1 MVPSTIEWHR
11 DLWLGWMTNRKV
23 PIPSSELASRRMAMT
38 GQRDTSAEMRIR
50 HRLHGMGFRY
60 RVDFPVLERP
70 RRRADLAFTRAR
82 VAVFVDG
89 CFWHGCPEHGTW
101 PKANADF
108 WREKI
113 ETNIERDLDTNQR
126 LDAKGWKVIRV
137 WEHEDPAKAAK
148 QIAMAVRSGM
158 DDPG

>member
-1 MVPSTIEWHR
+1 MVERHQVPW
-11 DLWLGWMTNRKV
+11 WGWMTKRKG

-38 GQRDTSAEMRIR
+38 GQRDTSAEIKIR
-50 HRLHGMGFRY
+50 RLLHGMGLRY
-60 RVDFPVLERP
+60 RVDFPVLEKP
-70 RRRADLAFTRAR
+70 RRRADLAFTRVE

-113 ETNIERDLDTNQR
+113 ETNIERDLDTNKR

-137 WEHEDPAKAAK
+137 WEHEDPEKAAN
-148 QIAMAVRSGM
+148 QIANVVRSRVY
-158 DDPG
+158 DQK